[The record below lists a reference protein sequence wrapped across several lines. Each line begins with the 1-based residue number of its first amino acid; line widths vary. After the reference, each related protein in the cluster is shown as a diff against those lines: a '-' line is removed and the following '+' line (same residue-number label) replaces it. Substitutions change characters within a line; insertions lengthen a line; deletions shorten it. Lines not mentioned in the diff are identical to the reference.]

1 MKKLKPSENFMRKK
15 CKEKIEL
22 EYSVEDNMLWG
33 YVKRKNGEG
42 NLSEFFFFNLSF
54 EQKNHLL
61 VTWRNTEIFFKNNY
75 F

>member
-1 MKKLKPSENFMRKK
+1 MKKLKPSENVMRKK

-42 NLSEFFFFNLSF
+42 DLSEFFFFF
-54 EQKNHLL
+54 
-61 VTWRNTEIFFKNNY
+61 
-75 F
+75 